1 MPSSSTLVYYSIDV
15 VCVTGAGGTC
25 VIRGCVPKKLLVYGA
40 MFNDEF
46 SDAKGFGWADVQ
58 PPHDWKSKQYH

>member
-1 MPSSSTLVYYSIDV
+1 MSV
-15 VCVTGAGGTC
+15 GAGGTC

-46 SDAKGFGWADVQ
+46 SDARGFGWAEVQ
-58 PPHDWKSKQYH
+58 PPHDWRSKHNC